1 MILTIFLLCGRIFQW
16 KKQQAHISW
25 VFRLGTIQHILTIR
39 CFTCTDREQGHFCST
54 PFVIDAGEEN
64 NENDINSHIY
74 APDYICQVRI

>member
-1 MILTIFLLCGRIFQW
+1 M
-16 KKQQAHISW
+16 KKNNKPTPAEF
-25 VFRLGTIQHILTIR
+25 FRLGTIQHILTIR